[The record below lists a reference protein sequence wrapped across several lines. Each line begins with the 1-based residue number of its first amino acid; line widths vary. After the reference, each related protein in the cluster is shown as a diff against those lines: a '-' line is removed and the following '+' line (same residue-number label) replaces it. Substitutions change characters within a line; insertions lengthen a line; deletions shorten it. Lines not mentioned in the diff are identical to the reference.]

1 MVHKRENMNHA
12 WNEFIKTYA
21 KEDSDLVKAI
31 ITQESGWNAF
41 AIRYEQT
48 YQYLFNPDEFAK
60 KNKVTLSTEI
70 NTQKMSWGLGQIMG
84 AVARELGFEGSMP
97 LLSDAQLNILLMCTH
112 ISRLKK
118 ISDQTDDII
127 AMYNG
132 GTGALHKLDGKYKN
146 FGYVDSVKKHLKNL
160 KEVINIES

>member
-1 MVHKRENMNHA
+1 MNHA

-97 LLSDAQLNILLMCTH
+97 LLSDAQLNILL
-112 ISRLKK
+112 
-118 ISDQTDDII
+118 
-127 AMYNG
+127 
-132 GTGALHKLDGKYKN
+132 
-146 FGYVDSVKKHLKNL
+146 
-160 KEVINIES
+160 